1 MGYGY
6 HTPEERL
13 QRFTI
18 VILAI
23 ATIVLGIVAISNC
36 SNNSHNEVSPLYPD
50 DPDDEET
57 TNWDT
62 VINEPIIEEPPLR
75 ESLDRVMNT
84 PQTISIQPGDRYED
98 IFWQI
103 YPELDKRD
111 KKLGGAKLLGE
122 TCADAHGNYKSRS
135 TRDETCYCP
144 RTCDL
149 GIGVENSD
157 DGLPNRMNKGEVAT
171 DVSPIDS
178 HGEWSLWYAIFG
190 LSITIENL
198 TGTEMDVVIRQGLLL
213 ETLGDDVQNIVIRK
227 TVTVHLQAF
236 DKQTVRVT
244 ALCASH
250 HRSSPVGF
258 TARITPF
265 YLMAEPN
272 VFDSQEALW
281 QWQEDLYAPIN
292 GGKN

>member
-6 HTPEERL
+6 YTPEERL
-13 QRFTI
+13 QRLI
-18 VILAI
+18 IAILAV
-23 ATIVLGIVAISNC
+23 ATIVLGIVAVSNC
-36 SNNSHNEVSPLYPD
+36 SNNSHDEVSPLYPD
-50 DPDDEET
+50 EEDS

-62 VINEPIIEEPPLR
+62 AIEEPIIKEPPLR

-84 PQTISIQPGDRYED
+84 PQTISVQPGDRYED
-98 IFWQI
+98 IFWQT

-122 TCADAHGNYKSRS
+122 TCADAHGNYTSRS
-135 TRDETCYCP
+135 TRDETCYWP
-144 RTCDL
+144 RLCDL
-149 GIGVENSD
+149 GIGVEDSY

-171 DVSPIDS
+171 EVSPIDG

-198 TGTEMDVVIRQGLLL
+198 TTTEMDVVIRQGLLL

-227 TVTVHLQAF
+227 TVTVRLRAF
-236 DKQTVRVT
+236 EKQTVRVT

-250 HRSSPVGF
+250 HRSSPIGF

-265 YLMAEPN
+265 YLIAEPS
-272 VFDSQEALW
+272 VFDSQETLW
-281 QWQEDLYAPIN
+281 QWQEDLYASFRM
-292 GGKN
+292 

>member
-6 HTPEERL
+6 YTPEERL
-13 QRFTI
+13 LRLI
-18 VILAI
+18 IAILAV
-23 ATIVLGIVAISNC
+23 ATIVLGIVAVSNC

-50 DPDDEET
+50 EEET
-57 TNWDT
+57 TAWDT
-62 VINEPIIEEPPLR
+62 VIVEPIIEEPSLE
-75 ESLDRVMNT
+75 ESLVRVMNT
-84 PQTISIQPGDRYED
+84 PQTFSIQPGDRYED

-122 TCADAHGNYKSRS
+122 TCADAHGSYKSRS
-135 TRDETCYCP
+135 TRNETCYWP
-144 RTCDL
+144 RLCDL

-198 TGTEMDVVIRQGLLL
+198 TGTEMNVVIRQGLLL

-227 TVTVHLQAF
+227 TVTIHLLAF
-236 DKQTVRVT
+236 EKQTIRVT

-250 HRSSPVGF
+250 HRTSPVGY

-265 YLMAEPN
+265 YLMAESSI
-272 VFDSQEALW
+272 FDSQEAVW
-281 QWQEDLYAPIN
+281 QWQENLYASSSIDN
-292 GGKN
+292 YR